1 MQQEQKDL
9 LQALYE
15 DYRDSLRLAVLSRG
29 VPECEVDDI
38 IQDTFCAFMRA
49 YKEDA
54 LVWNIAQR
62 KGVLMKIL
70 INRCADYFR
79 DLKRRRT
86 ISMDS
91 KDSDIEYEILRYH
104 VRRDICDIL
113 IVNEEIRQ
121 IHEEIMK
128 MKPALREVALLH
140 MVEGRPV
147 KEVCEILSISN
158 PACRMRI
165 MRIRKYLKELLKKMH

>member
-54 LVWNIAQR
+54 LVWNKAEKNYQHGF
-62 KGVLMKIL
+62 KG
-70 INRCADYFR
+70 FR
-79 DLKRRRT
+79 
-86 ISMDS
+86 
-91 KDSDIEYEILRYH
+91 Y
-104 VRRDICDIL
+104 
-113 IVNEEIRQ
+113 
-121 IHEEIMK
+121 
-128 MKPALREVALLH
+128 
-140 MVEGRPV
+140 
-147 KEVCEILSISN
+147 
-158 PACRMRI
+158 
-165 MRIRKYLKELLKKMH
+165 RIRNSSLSCKEGYL